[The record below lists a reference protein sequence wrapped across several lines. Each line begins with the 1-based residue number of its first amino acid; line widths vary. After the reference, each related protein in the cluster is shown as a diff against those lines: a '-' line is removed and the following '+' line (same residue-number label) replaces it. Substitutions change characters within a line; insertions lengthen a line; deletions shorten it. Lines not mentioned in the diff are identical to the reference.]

1 MRQRGSSTIKHITGL
16 ICLALAL
23 LFTAGCVFMPG
34 QNDNTPQTAD
44 KVTVGSFTD
53 NKNGTISFSYNN
65 TNKKTCKV
73 VTQLEGGRMYQYGL
87 PSGQC
92 DLVFPLSQG
101 NGTYH
106 VYLCINT
113 SGNKYSVI
121 ESMSIDLDIDDAES
135 VFLCSNYIINW
146 NTENEAIKKAYELT
160 DGITDEEE
168 KIIAIYDYM
177 VKNFSYDYDKMEG
190 VNDGTVDKA
199 YVPDTDTTY
208 AAKMGI
214 CYDISSLTAAMLR
227 SVSVP
232 AKVVTGYSSNTVS
245 YHAWNS
251 VYRIPRK
258 EWRTMDLTYD
268 IQMYQDGYRYS
279 MYKSDEYYSDILY
292 FY

>member
-1 MRQRGSSTIKHITGL
+1 
-16 ICLALAL
+16 
-23 LFTAGCVFMPG
+23 
-34 QNDNTPQTAD
+34 
-44 KVTVGSFTD
+44 
-53 NKNGTISFSYNN
+53 
-65 TNKKTCKV
+65 
-73 VTQLEGGRMYQYGL
+73 MYQYGL

-106 VYLCINT
+106 VYLCINS

-160 DGITDEEE
+160 DGITDAEE